1 MASPSSSVAPSV
13 TLTPEQAALV
23 IPLLQQLT
31 ASAAGPP
38 TQELQPGAPT
48 QGLQPTQPTQPTQ
61 EPQTALE
68 GAQHYSIADMFR
80 KKKRNTKSTPAQIF
94 LHVSYN

>member
-13 TLTPEQAALV
+13 TLTREQAALV

-38 TQELQPGAPT
+38 TQELQPGMPT
-48 QGLQPTQPTQPTQ
+48 QELQPTQPTQ
-61 EPQTALE
+61 EPQTAQE
-68 GAQHYSIADMFR
+68 GAQHYSITDMFR